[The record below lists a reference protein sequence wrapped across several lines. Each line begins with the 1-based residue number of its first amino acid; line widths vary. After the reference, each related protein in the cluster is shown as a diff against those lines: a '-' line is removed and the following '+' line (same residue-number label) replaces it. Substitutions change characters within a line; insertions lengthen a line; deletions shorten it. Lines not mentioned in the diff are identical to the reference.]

1 MLKYLLLIPL
11 CLFAQITTAQ
21 KLSDLSEGEIL
32 DIKAISEDVIIRYEG
47 LLNII
52 ADKNTPRSTSQK
64 SIDENLVQL
73 FYTPNIKLQDDLN
86 GTEKNIVM
94 ADASKYLSDFNL
106 YYTKTLEARPV
117 KFTDIKVGEPKQG
130 NYLYLQ
136 VTYTCTYTRS

>member
-52 ADKNTPRSTSQK
+52 ADKNLPRTTSQK
-64 SIDENLVQL
+64 SIDENLGIQL

-106 YYTKTLEARPV
+106 YYTKTLRLDQLNLP
-117 KFTDIKVGEPKQG
+117 T
-130 NYLYLQ
+130 
-136 VTYTCTYTRS
+136 